1 MENNTK
7 ACIAI
12 QTLKEGVQFSF
23 TGDILTEADFN
34 KINWKTG
41 VDSEGISIMTTTNP
55 HSEIT
60 WAKFKTEY
68 DKL

>member
-7 ACIAI
+7 TCIAI
-12 QTLKEGVQFSF
+12 QKVKEGVQFSF

-60 WAKFKTEY
+60 WTKVKEEM